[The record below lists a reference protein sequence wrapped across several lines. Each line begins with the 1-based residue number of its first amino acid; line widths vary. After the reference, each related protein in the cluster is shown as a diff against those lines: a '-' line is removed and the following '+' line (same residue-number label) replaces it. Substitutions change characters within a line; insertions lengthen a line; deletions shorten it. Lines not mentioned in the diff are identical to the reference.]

1 LATLHL
7 CGTQIPTTLEHV
19 SFIHLQGSQV
29 STIPINPILQSQ
41 ALDHVLVFFQKSKYA
56 TKDIQKNQWI
66 ISPPASLHIHIQPNT
81 EEKRKE
87 KEKKRKTWAVARLIT
102 KWALCECP
110 SGKQIASSPLGYL
123 MVNNV
128 IS

>member
-1 LATLHL
+1 
-7 CGTQIPTTLEHV
+7 
-19 SFIHLQGSQV
+19 LQGSQV
-29 STIPINPILQSQ
+29 STIPIKPNPSITSFRPCINF
-41 ALDHVLVFFQKSKYA
+41 FFQKSKYA
-56 TKDIQKNQWI
+56 RKDIQKNQWI
-66 ISPPASLHIHIQPNT
+66 ISPPASLHIHTQPNT

-87 KEKKRKTWAVARLIT
+87 KEKKKRKTWAVARLIT
-102 KWALCECP
+102 KWARCECP